1 MRVLTGMSWPGL
13 AGEFFVSCFFMD
25 SSGCA
30 WNSSI
35 FRVGSRMYI
44 RRTAGKPADR
54 GRASADKLESRA

>member
-1 MRVLTGMSWPGL
+1 MASR
-13 AGEFFVSCFFMD
+13 FFVSRFLD

-35 FRVGSRMYI
+35 FRFGSRMYI

-54 GRASADKLESRA
+54 SRVSADKVESSV